1 MKELQI
7 HVLNGKYADRCPV
20 AGLRKAEYTAELST
34 RLVAA
39 SVLTCVLEEFGL
51 SLKQCDPQC
60 TVALEVLASPRCAE
74 HTDAL
79 KCQKLLDIF

>member
-1 MKELQI
+1 M
-7 HVLNGKYADRCPV
+7 
-20 AGLRKAEYTAELST
+20 
-34 RLVAA
+34 
-39 SVLTCVLEEFGL
+39 SVLTSVLEEFCL

-79 KCQKLLDIF
+79 KCQKLLEIF